1 MIAID
6 LSPTLRLHERLAG
19 LAQERPDD
27 VARGLSGANA
37 AIRSRGVTF
46 GGEKE
51 MPIALSALVLSA
63 KDVARLEAAARML
76 WSILEKVLDAT
87 MDDPGCFDRWAADH
101 RRMRPW
107 LRKTPGSKSWQLF
120 SRYDAAV
127 APDGRVQFIECNT
140 GCPAGFLHAADFSVE
155 TRSVLESMGALPDR
169 PIKALG
175 MIRPTSLV
183 DLLTSVEE
191 RSGLPTGL
199 FGLLTDENNLK
210 LELDLLERGLR
221 DRGRRAAVVD
231 SRTLDYFQGRL
242 RCGGEAISVA
252 FQKVRVSTPESPHH
266 CWKPGF
272 EHRYGSLLA
281 AIGDEAVAPVNNLCA
296 LSVAEDKTMLARL
309 FHPETR
315 GLLSPEER
323 AFVDENIPWTARLAP
338 GSADYRGEAVDLL
351 EFVRKRKDAFVV
363 KPANEGRGYEV
374 HVGPQTPQEEW
385 DRLCRPNPRLPMVVQ
400 EFVPPVA
407 LPVARLAE
415 GGVRSEPMHL
425 TIALGMV
432 DGRYEGV
439 LSRISPNI
447 VTNVGRQG
455 FVQAVFVA

>member
-6 LSPTLRLHERLAG
+6 LEPTRRLHGRLVG
-19 LAQERPDD
+19 LAREQPGD
-27 VARGLSGANA
+27 VARGLGGANA

-63 KDVARLEAAARML
+63 LDVERLATAARTL
-76 WSILEKVLDAT
+76 WGILEKVLDAT
-87 MDDPGCFDRWAADH
+87 MHDPGGFDRWAGEH
-101 RRMRPW
+101 RRIRPW
-107 LRKTPGSKSWQLF
+107 MRKTPGSGTWQLF

-127 APDGRVQFIECNT
+127 APDGRVRFIECNT
-140 GCPAGFLHAADFSVE
+140 GCPAGFLHAADFSLE
-155 TRSVLESMGALPDR
+155 TRRVFESLGALPER
-169 PIKALG
+169 PIAGLG

-183 DLLTSVEE
+183 DLLTSVEA
-191 RSGLPTGL
+191 RSGLPAGL

-221 DRGRRAAVVD
+221 ERGRRAAVVD
-231 SRTLDYFQGRL
+231 ARTLEYSGGRL
-242 RCGGEAISVA
+242 RTGGEPVCVA
-252 FQKVRVSTPESPHH
+252 FQKVRVSTPASPHH

-272 EHRYGSLLA
+272 EQRYGSLLA
-281 AIGDEAVAPVNNLCA
+281 AIADDAAAPVNNLCA
-296 LSVAEDKTMLARL
+296 LSVAEDKTTLARL
-309 FHPETR
+309 FDPATR
-315 GLLSPEER
+315 GLLSAEER
-323 AFVDENIPWTARLAP
+323 AFVDANVPWTARLAS

-351 EFVRKRKDAFVV
+351 DFVRRKRDDLVV

-374 HVGPQTPQEEW
+374 HVGRQTPPEEW
-385 DRLCRPNPRLPMVVQ
+385 DRLCRPNPILPMVVQ
-400 EFVPPVA
+400 EFVPPVE
-407 LPVARLAE
+407 LPVARLAD
-415 GGVRSEPMHL
+415 GGVRVESMYL

-455 FVQAVFVA
+455 FVQAVFET